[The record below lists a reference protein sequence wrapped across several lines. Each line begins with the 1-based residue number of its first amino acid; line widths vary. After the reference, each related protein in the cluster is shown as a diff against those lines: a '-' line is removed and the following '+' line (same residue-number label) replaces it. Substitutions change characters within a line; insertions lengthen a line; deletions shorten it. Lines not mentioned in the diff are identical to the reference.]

1 MIHFRY
7 KNIKYTLFFYPCGYM
22 ARVTKEDSG
31 ASRDFKYDK
40 NTTVKKFLLV
50 LEHTTFWGDKMQVRY
65 FIEYYN
71 IYVGIKNTILE
82 CTKIELNNWIETFTY
97 TGENTIKAIHK
108 L

>member
-40 NTTVKKFLLV
+40 NTTVKKFLDV
-50 LEHTTFWGDKMQVRY
+50 LDKVQ
-65 FIEYYN
+65 F
-71 IYVGIKNTILE
+71 
-82 CTKIELNNWIETFTY
+82 
-97 TGENTIKAIHK
+97 
-108 L
+108 

>member
-7 KNIKYTLFFYPCGYM
+7 KNIKYTLFFYPQGYM

-50 LEHTTFWGDKMQVRY
+50 LEHTTF
-65 FIEYYN
+65 
-71 IYVGIKNTILE
+71 
-82 CTKIELNNWIETFTY
+82 
-97 TGENTIKAIHK
+97 
-108 L
+108 